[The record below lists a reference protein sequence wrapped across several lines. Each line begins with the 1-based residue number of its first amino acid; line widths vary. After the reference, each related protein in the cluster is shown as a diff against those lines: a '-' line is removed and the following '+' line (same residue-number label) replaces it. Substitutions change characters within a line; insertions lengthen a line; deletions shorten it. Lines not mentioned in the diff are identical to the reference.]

1 MVSVVVPIYNI
12 EKCLWQCVESI
23 VSQTY
28 ADLQIILVDDGS
40 TDSSGNI
47 CDEYAAKDGR
57 IVVIHK
63 ANGGL
68 SDARNAGVAVAN
80 GEYVFF
86 VDGDD
91 WLHSNAIS
99 EAVDYSQNNDC
110 NVVQISHWYAFTDS
124 LGYEKRYVR
133 MTQKPFY
140 LSREEAMRQLLL
152 NDYLKNFAWGKLY
165 RTEMVKN
172 QPFPVG
178 KFFED
183 SYWQHLIVD
192 KASKVGI
199 IPQPYYF
206 YRQRTESISGG
217 VSLRSFDLIEG
228 LENRLSFISEKYPSL
243 YKVAARRL
251 WKAVWLLRF
260 GINNSDPAI
269 RKAYISLEYNLINRH
284 KKRHDKLLW
293 NDYRYV
299 ALRKAKCLIPFLSFC
314 ERVYDF
320 IFVPYLEVGC
330 AEYDS
335 VDEMTR
341 TLDMY
346 GIEYRIRN
354 YTESTSVDFLTS
366 TEPTLVIDCANV
378 DDVVEALR
386 LSGYNTNKRK
396 WNRHDCHTVING
408 ISVRV
413 ILHDYK
419 SNERA
424 IV

>member
-1 MVSVVVPIYNI
+1 MVSVVIPVYNI
-12 EKCLWQCVESI
+12 EKWLWQCVESVI
-23 VSQTY
+23 SQTY

-40 TDSSGNI
+40 TDSSGKI
-47 CDEYAAKDGR
+47 CDEYAANDSR
-57 IVVIHK
+57 IEVIHK
-63 ANGGL
+63 ENGGL
-68 SDARNAGVAVAN
+68 SDARNAGTEMAK
-80 GEYVFF
+80 GEYIYYL
-86 VDGDD
+86 DGDD
-91 WLHSNAIS
+91 WLDKDAIKT
-99 EAVDYSQNNDC
+99 AVQFSYSHDC
-110 NVVQISHWYAFTDS
+110 DVIQSGHWYASSDY
-124 LGYEKRYVR
+124 LGFDKEFLS
-133 MTQKPFY
+133 QSQQPFV
-140 LSREEAMRQLLL
+140 LNRVKAMRQLIL
-152 NDYLKNFAWGKLY
+152 NNYLKNFAWGKLY
-165 RTEMVKN
+165 RTGIVKKH
-172 QPFPVG
+172 PFPVG
-178 KFFED
+178 KYFED
-183 SYWQHLIVD
+183 SFWQHLIID
-192 KASKVGI
+192 ESSNVGI